1 MIIRWTVAAQRDLN
15 EIADYVAQD
24 NPEAAARVIE
34 EIRNGVGRLATF
46 PQLGCEGL
54 VPGTRELVMA
64 GLPYLIAYRVRQETI
79 EVLAVLHAARDRVQ
93 MLARNRR
100 PK

>member
-1 MIIRWTVAAQRDLN
+1 LTAQRDLN
-15 EIADYVAQD
+15 EIDDYVTQD
-24 NPEAAARVIE
+24 NPAAAVRLLD

-46 PQLGCEGL
+46 PHMGREGL

-64 GLPYLIAYRVRQETI
+64 GLPYVIAYRLRQGAI
-79 EVLAVLHAARDRVQ
+79 EVLAVLHTARDRAQ
-93 MLARNRR
+93 MLSRDSG

>member
-15 EIADYVAQD
+15 EIDDFVAQD
-24 NPEAAARVIE
+24 SPHVAARVIE
-34 EIRNGVGRLATF
+34 EIRNAVGALATF
-46 PQLGCEGL
+46 PHMGREGL

-64 GLPYLIAYRVRQETI
+64 GLPYLIAYRVRQEAI

-93 MLARNRR
+93 MLVRDRA